1 MKLLYLLIPGLF
13 LACSSSRQSGTP
25 VGNELPACITDKIKR
40 MDSLPEENAGRKLYR
55 YRFEGKTVYY
65 LTGPCCDQ
73 FSELFDSTCQLL
85 GHPDGGFTGRG
96 DGSLP
101 GFKEQATEEQLIWS
115 SQSGKSI
122 QDSRDSFQVR

>member
-1 MKLLYLLIPGLF
+1 MKLYLFLITGLL
-13 LACSSSRQSGTP
+13 LACSGSRPNATAAGDQLP
-25 VGNELPACITDKIKR
+25 VCIIEKIKS
-40 MDSLPEENAGRKLYR
+40 MDSLPGENAGRKLYR

-73 FSELFDSTCQLL
+73 FSEVFDSTCQLL

-101 GFKEQATEEQLIWS
+101 DFKNRVTEEQLIWS
-115 SQSGKSI
+115 AKSG
-122 QDSRDSFQVR
+122 Q